1 MEMLLI
7 YQLEIFTR
15 YKAIREG
22 VPNSSVHHIQ
32 VNPIIVMV

>member
-1 MEMLLI
+1 LG

-22 VPNSSVHHIQ
+22 VPVESVQHHK
-32 VNPIIVMV
+32 VNPIIVM